1 MKKLILITIL
11 LSFSMVCAAE
21 GIVQCSTTTCTW
33 EDLSVSLSNLIK
45 TGVIFSFWTAF
56 LLVVIGAFLV
66 MFGGPKPDLIQQGKT
81 MIRIAIFGYALI
93 LFSGILF
100 DIILE
105 VFQPKFK
112 NPSQSY
118 FGPKIVL
125 AQTATLKPGT
135 FYKPLSSSTLASL
148 KCGENAEPLF
158 GSQSLG
164 RLFQCFFDVLNLLKN
179 ITLVLL
185 AFAIIASAGYLITTP
200 LFGFK
205 QISRAYKILI
215 WSTIGLIVILLADVI
230 KDQITNLLK
239 T

>member
-11 LSFSMVCAAE
+11 LSFSIVFAEE
-21 GIVQCSTTTCTW
+21 GIVKCSTTTCTW
-33 EDLSVSLSNLIK
+33 EDLSVSISNLIR

-112 NPSQSY
+112 RPSY
-118 FGPKIVL
+118 FEPQIVL
-125 AQTATLKPGT
+125 AQTATATIEPGT
-135 FYKPLSSSTLASL
+135 FFKPLSSSTLASL

-158 GSQSLG
+158 GSKSLG